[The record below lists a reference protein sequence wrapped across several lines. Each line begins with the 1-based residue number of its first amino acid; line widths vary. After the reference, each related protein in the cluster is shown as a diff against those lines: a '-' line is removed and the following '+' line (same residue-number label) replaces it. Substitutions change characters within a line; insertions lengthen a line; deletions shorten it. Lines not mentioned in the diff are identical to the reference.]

1 MHTSFILMS
10 TQNSQFKNVDENIF
24 EEEIYYALADGIIFD
39 MPESVEESIDR
50 IDNSVDE
57 SESNEPKESEGPN
70 IRKNFPE
77 TFIWETIEYV

>member
-1 MHTSFILMS
+1 
-10 TQNSQFKNVDENIF
+10 
-24 EEEIYYALADGIIFD
+24 

-57 SESNEPKESEGPN
+57 SESNEPKGPN

-77 TFIWETIEYV
+77 TFIWDTIEYV